1 MERTATTTLHT
12 AHLARALDQLP
23 VGITIIDPTGHI
35 LYFNA
40 YCARFV
46 NRKPGHI
53 GRDIRDCHKETESI
67 ARIDAM
73 LEALGEGRESEI
85 HYTNR
90 RGENQLAVTVAPF
103 DIDGERIGY
112 IQSFVVKA

>member
-1 MERTATTTLHT
+1 MQSVLDTTQ
-12 AHLARALDQLP
+12 LAAALDKVP
-23 VGITIIDPTGHI
+23 VGVTIIDTAGHI

-53 GRDIRDCHKETESI
+53 GRDIRDCHKEAESI
-67 ARIDAM
+67 ARLFAM
-73 LEALGEGRESEI
+73 LKALGEGRESEI

-90 RGENQLAVTVAPF
+90 RGKNQLAVTVAPF
-103 DIDGERIGY
+103 DIEGERIGY